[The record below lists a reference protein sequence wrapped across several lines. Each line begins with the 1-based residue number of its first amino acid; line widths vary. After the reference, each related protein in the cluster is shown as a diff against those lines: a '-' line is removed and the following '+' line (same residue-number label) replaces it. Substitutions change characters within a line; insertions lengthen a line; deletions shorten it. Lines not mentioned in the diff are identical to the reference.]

1 MNLRS
6 NFLSLSLKRSP
17 LYHKEIPFAFHSFAP
32 CILQQNFIL
41 SLNGNEI
48 SKLQITILFF
58 FSKEPRLSLWSIFC
72 LTRMIIIIPLPRP
85 PLKKPCPYDSPLK
98 KCPYDPLSPC
108 LRHSHDHGCPPPHGP
123 FLTKN
128 EFPLPSCIHFD
139 KKHCWT
145 WSQSCYLRGM
155 A

>member
-1 MNLRS
+1 MIVSLR
-6 NFLSLSLKRSP
+6 NYFLFLSLNRSP
-17 LYHKEIPFAFHSFAP
+17 SCYKEIPFAFHSFTP

-41 SLNGNEI
+41 TLNGNEV

-108 LRHSHDHGCPPPHGP
+108 LRHSHDHGCPPSPW
-123 FLTKN
+123 
-128 EFPLPSCIHFD
+128 PLSD
-139 KKHCWT
+139 KKWIPSSLLYSL
-145 WSQSCYLRGM
+145 W
-155 A
+155 